1 MRSAK
6 CEIHKKVFNTSLG
19 WAGVAVSDKGVCRI
33 VLPRREKKTVERELK
48 SAERGAVRQAHGGER
63 SRTMRSAK
71 KRTVAAPLLLTK
83 TVRVLQAYFSGKR
96 VLFGLPVDVRHHTA
110 FRRSVWRAASAIPF
124 GEMRSYGW
132 VAKRIGKPLA
142 ARAVGQAMGA
152 NPVPVIIP

>member
-33 VLPRREKKTVERELK
+33 VLPRKGRKTVEREVSNTECPRLELSRAGSMRDPAGKTGSSRNILK
-48 SAERGAVRQAHGGER
+48 R
-63 SRTMRSAK
+63 SVS
-71 KRTVAAPLLLTK
+71 LL
-83 TVRVLQAYFSGKR
+83 RDYFSGKR
-96 VLFGLPVDVRHHTA
+96 VLFDLPVDVRSFTSFQQA
-110 FRRSVWRAASAIPF
+110 VWGAASAIPF
-124 GEMRSYGW
+124 GETRSYGW
-132 VAKRIGKPLA
+132 IAVRIKRPLA